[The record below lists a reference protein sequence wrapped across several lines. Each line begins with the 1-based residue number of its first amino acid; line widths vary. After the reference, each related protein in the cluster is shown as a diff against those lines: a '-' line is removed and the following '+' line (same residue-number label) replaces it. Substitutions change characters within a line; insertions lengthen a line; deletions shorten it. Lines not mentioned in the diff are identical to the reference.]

1 MSYMKYFIIA
11 SMKLSARRKQNWWRH
26 TARRLKAWKEHR
38 AKKTIL
44 EIDQQ
49 KILPTTFHYVLPEE
63 EESALSFSLDE
74 NIPMKLNE
82 NKIQTEFKSL
92 YW

>member
-1 MSYMKYFIIA
+1 MKTHHKKIEG
-11 SMKLSARRKQNWWRH
+11 
-26 TARRLKAWKEHR
+26 LKR
-38 AKKTIL
+38 TQSKKTIL

>member
-1 MSYMKYFIIA
+1 MKTH
-11 SMKLSARRKQNWWRH
+11 RKKIEG
-26 TARRLKAWKEHR
+26 LKR
-38 AKKTIL
+38 TQSKKTIL

-49 KILPTTFHYVLPEE
+49 KILPTTFHCVLPEE

-82 NKIQTEFKSL
+82 NKIQTELKSL